1 MWNERFRLSEAAD
14 MIGIPFT
21 VLKGWRQR
29 GLIKMASRDR
39 TRPGHPHCVSLAELI
54 RLATAAQIQRLSKN
68 AFDTNWNPGPF
79 LKTFR
84 KSVADKEL
92 QHTPAGSS
100 PEGGVD
106 PWIDDDNALL
116 EVDIDAADRRDD
128 LLMII
133 ASVGDNGGA
142 HGKAIRLISSERFR
156 KAVNGHRIGENAYL
170 LVNISDVLRHLL
182 ARYDEIRV
190 RREGGRFASGGWKL
204 PPGFTRGRRQE

>member
-1 MWNERFRLSEAAD
+1 MWNEQFRLSEAAEL
-14 MIGIPFT
+14 IGISFT

-54 RLATAAQIQRLSKN
+54 RLATAAQIQRLSKV

-84 KSVADKEL
+84 KSVTDNEL
-92 QHTPAGSS
+92 QHTPIGSS

-106 PWIDDDNALL
+106 PWIDDDDVLAKMNADT
-116 EVDIDAADRRDD
+116 VDRRDD

-133 ASVGDNGGA
+133 NSSGDRGSA
-142 HGKAIRLISSERFR
+142 QGKAIRLISLERFR
-156 KAVNGHRIGENAYL
+156 KVVNGHRLGENAYL
-170 LVNISDVLRHLL
+170 LVNISDVLRRLA
-182 ARYDEIRV
+182 ARYDEICA
-190 RREGGRFASGGWKL
+190 RREGRRILSEGWKL
-204 PPGFTRGRRQE
+204 PPGFTPERRQR